1 MEKKEKKTKKNRLG
15 FLKSMRFGMVLLV
28 LIAMLSLVG
37 TLIEQG
43 RPADFYEHV
52 YGGWSKVILAVN
64 ADDIY
69 HSVYYAGLFF
79 LLSVN
84 LLCCSTLRIGKV
96 KKAKAMLLDRAE
108 KSGMACDMP
117 AEGAEDA
124 LKKLGFKDAGSGR
137 FVKRS
142 LGLYGSFLTH
152 LGMVLLIA
160 AAVCTFTLIETRE
173 EDVPVGES
181 VTLDDGSVI
190 TVDTFSMENEK
201 GQLDYLSDLTFTGAD
216 GKKET
221 VQIAVNHPAHFG
233 PYTIYQQSYNRM
245 GVLDV
250 RTSIDGEDE
259 RICLDGE
266 AFISLDGQNG
276 VAYGQIFDDYKVDE
290 DGAIVPVQSSQ
301 MRNPAYLIM
310 VVKDGAQKQGVAL
323 VDEMLE
329 VSGVYYTFRT
339 PEMYPGLKIKKQPQW
354 VIPALY
360 TSFAVLLLGLYLC
373 FFHVPAAACV
383 RDGKVYILGDKDTDE
398 LAAEMGVSLNK
409 DKKEKDA

>member
-1 MEKKEKKTKKNRLG
+1 MEKNEKKIKKNRLG

-28 LIAMLSLVG
+28 LIALLSLVG
-37 TLIEQG
+37 TLIVQG
-43 RPADFYEHV
+43 RPADFYESM
-52 YGGWSKVILAVN
+52 YGGWSKIILAVG

-69 HSVYYAGLFF
+69 HTVYYGGLFF
-79 LLSVN
+79 LLTVN

-96 KKAKAMLLDRAE
+96 KKAKAMLLERVE
-108 KSGMACDMP
+108 KSGKACDMQ

-137 FVKRS
+137 FVKKG

-152 LGMVLLIA
+152 LGMVLLIVA
-160 AAVCTFTLIETRE
+160 SVCTFTLIETRE

-181 VTLDDGSVI
+181 LTLEDGSSI

-201 GQLDYLSDLTFTGAD
+201 GQLDYLSDVTYTGAD
-216 GKKET
+216 GKTET

-233 PYTIYQQSYNRM
+233 PYTVYQQSYNRM

-250 RTSIDGEDE
+250 RTSMDGADE
-259 RICLDGE
+259 RIYLEDE
-266 AFISLDGQNG
+266 SFISLDGQNG
-276 VAYGQIFDDYKVDE
+276 VAYGQIFDDYKLDE
-290 DGAIVPVQSSQ
+290 DGSIVPIQSSQ
-301 MRNPAYLIM
+301 MKNPAYLIL
-310 VVKDGAQKQGVAL
+310 VVKDGKQKQGVAL
-323 VDEMLE
+323 VDETLE

-339 PEMYPGLKIKKQPQW
+339 PEMYPGLKIKKQPEW
-354 VIPALY
+354 VIPVLY
-360 TSFAVLLLGLYLC
+360 TSFAVLLVGLYLC

-398 LAAEMGVSLNK
+398 LAAEMGVSLSDK
-409 DKKEKDA
+409 KKEKNA